1 MLTEGSLFAGIGGWT
16 LACEKFGIKSLW
28 ASEIEKFP
36 IRVMQQHFPQVK
48 QLGDINKLSGYEIEP
63 VDIITAGSPCQ
74 DFSVANGDRK
84 GLQGERSGLFCKAI
98 KILYEMREST
108 KGKQP
113 RFFIFENVPGVLN
126 CNGGMD
132 YQEMLE
138 EITESKIP
146 MPDSGRWATAG
157 MVRGKGI
164 ECAWRILDAQYWGVA
179 QRRRRLFL
187 IADFRGKLSAKI
199 LFKPESVSRDIEE
212 SESAKKESAVGIKAS
227 IGKSSKIYDITNS
240 HSSEVIC
247 IPINDKATRYKGG
260 GLTRK
265 NDGAGNGL
273 GIGKNGD
280 PAPTLT
286 RADRHAIFRTYSFQR
301 STNMMENKKSH
312 TLSKRDYKRATD
324 LVVKEIENPEMIP
337 QVRKLTPLECER
349 LQGLPEQWTLIA
361 DESCTDSARYRAIG
375 NGMAQPCPD
384 FIIKSMVRE
393 LKLEELK
400 KSKEN
405 DKNV

>member
-1 MLTEGSLFAGIGGWT
+1 MLTEGSLFSGIGGWT

-36 IRVMQQHFPQVK
+36 IEVMMEHFPQVK
-48 QLGDINKLSGYEIEP
+48 QLGDVRELKGNEIEP

-74 DFSVANGDRK
+74 DFSVANSKRQ

-98 KILYEMREST
+98 KIINEMREAT

-138 EITESKIP
+138 EITKSKIP
-146 MPDSGRWATAG
+146 MPDSGRWAGAG

-199 LFKPESVSRDIEE
+199 LFKPESLSRDIEKGE
-212 SESAKKESAVGIKAS
+212 NSRQEVAAGIATCIRKSDGKIAKKLDK
-227 IGKSSKIYDITNS
+227 KIYGISAYNS
-240 HSSEVIC
+240 NAMLSKNAKSGIYEAKTTRTIDLNGGNPACNQGGMVI
-247 IPINDKATRYKGG
+247 
-260 GLTRK
+260 L
-265 NDGAGNGL
+265 
-273 GIGKNGD
+273 
-280 PAPTLT
+280 
-286 RADRHAIFRTYSFQR
+286 
-301 STNMMENKKSH
+301 EKSH
-312 TLSKRDYKRATD
+312 LASGKKTTGCLMANCGTKQWLGNQEAFSGDYHIIREKNIR
-324 LVVKEIENPEMIP
+324 
-337 QVRKLTPLECER
+337 RLTPLECER
-349 LQGLPEQWTLIA
+349 LQGLPEQWTLINTKK
-361 DESCTDSARYRAIG
+361 CTDSARYKAIG

-384 FIIKSMVRE
+384 FIINSLIRE
-393 LKLEELK
+393 MKIEKL
-400 KSKEN
+400 KEN
-405 DKNV
+405 EKNV